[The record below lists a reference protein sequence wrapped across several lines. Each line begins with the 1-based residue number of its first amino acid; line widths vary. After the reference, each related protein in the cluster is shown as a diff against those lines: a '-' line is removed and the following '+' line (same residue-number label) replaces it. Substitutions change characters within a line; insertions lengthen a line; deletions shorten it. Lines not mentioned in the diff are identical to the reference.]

1 MFPIHYSNKKLIVR
15 LVLALAI
22 FAMGAGGCNSA
33 EPATPT
39 PNMDLPTPTD
49 TPFTPS
55 PTPEPLAA
63 VVNGEGLLLA
73 DYEAEVERYL
83 LAMGE
88 ESSQSLAETQRLAI
102 LDQMIDE
109 TLLIQAAVEA
119 GYELTDEE
127 FEQRLRSLE
136 EAAGG
141 ADALKEW
148 MDSNGYTAET
158 FAASLRRS
166 IKAAWQR
173 DQIISQVPET
183 SEQVH
188 ARQILVRDE
197 ELAGDILGNLRSG
210 ADFATL
216 AFRYDPLTG
225 GDLGWFPRGFLL
237 VPEIEEAAFALQPG
251 ETSEIISTTYGYHI
265 LEVIERD
272 EQRPLEPDALKTLQR
287 QEIENW
293 LKERREQGQ
302 IEIELP

>member
-73 DYEAEVERYL
+73 DYEAEVERYV
-83 LAMGE
+83 LAMGV
-88 ESSQSLAETQRLAI
+88 ESSQSLLETQRLAI

>member
-1 MFPIHYSNKKLIVR
+1 MFPIHYSNKKSIVR
-15 LVLALAI
+15 WVLAVAL
-22 FAMGAGGCNSA
+22 FAMGAAGCSSA
-33 EPATPT
+33 APATPT
-39 PNMDLPTPTD
+39 PDVDLPVPTN
-49 TPFTPS
+49 TPFIPS

-63 VVNGEGLLLA
+63 VVNGERLLLA
-73 DYEAEVERYL
+73 DYEAEVERYVL
-83 LAMGE
+83 TMGV
-88 ESSQSLAETQRLAI
+88 ESSQTLAETQQLAI

-127 FEQRLRSLE
+127 FEQRLRGLE

-141 ADALKEW
+141 ADALNGW
-148 MDSNGYTAET
+148 MEANGYTAET

-166 IKAAWQR
+166 ITAAWQR
-173 DQIISQVPET
+173 DQIIGQVPE
-183 SEQVH
+183 SNEQVH
-188 ARQILVRDE
+188 ARQILVRDG
-197 ELAGDILGNLRSG
+197 ELASDILGDLRSG

-225 GDLGWFPRGFLL
+225 GELGWFPRGFLL

-272 EQRPLEPDALKTLQR
+272 EQRPLEPGALKTLQR